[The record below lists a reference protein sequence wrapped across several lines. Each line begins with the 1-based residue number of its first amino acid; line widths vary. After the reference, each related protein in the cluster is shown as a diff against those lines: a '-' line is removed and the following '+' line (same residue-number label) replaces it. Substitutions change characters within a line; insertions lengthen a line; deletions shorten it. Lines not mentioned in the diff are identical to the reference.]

1 MKITSQFLEIVNSL
15 YLSLLNDNKGQLLI
29 KAKVN
34 NLSKQINTK
43 AKHKP

>member
-34 NLSKQINTK
+34 NLSK
-43 AKHKP
+43 